1 VTAKA
6 KRRILCG
13 LAIAGVATLV
23 SVRGTAFGAPP
34 AAGDGVAVTPFK
46 INVPDADVRD
56 LHERLGRARFADE
69 IPGVGW
75 DYGTNAAYLKSII
88 AYWRDKYDWRA
99 QEKRLNQ
106 FAQFKTNIDGL
117 DIHFIH
123 QKSPVANATPL
134 LLLNG
139 WPSSIVEY
147 AKVIGPLTDPVKYGG
162 RATDAFNVVI
172 PSMPGYGFSDKPK
185 ERVYDPARMASLW
198 VKLMARL
205 GYDRYATQG
214 SDWGVAV
221 ATHLALQDPNH
232 MFALHLNGCPGAP
245 VPPPANAPRPATP
258 PPVSSN
264 LGYQEIQTTRPQAL
278 GQGLADSPVGQ
289 AAWILDK
296 WYVWTDQDGDLEKV
310 YSKDDI
316 LTNISIYWFTNSATS
331 SSRLYYESRHA
342 DGRLLPSFFEG
353 FMPPLSQ
360 KVTVP
365 TGCGNFPSQYDR
377 RGTPPNMDPAIGRRS
392 AEGRY
397 NVIYYT
403 IQPKGGHFAALEQPE
418 AWVKDVRDFMAA
430 RGQQKP

>member
-1 VTAKA
+1 VISVVQ
-6 KRRILCG
+6 RRILCG
-13 LAIAGVATLV
+13 LALAGVVTLA
-23 SVRGTAFGAPP
+23 SARETALGAPA
-34 AAGDGVAVTPFK
+34 AAGDGTAVTPFK
-46 INVPDADVRD
+46 INVPDAELRD
-56 LHERLGRARFADE
+56 LKERLGRARFADE

-75 DYGTNAAYLKSII
+75 DYGTNAAYLKSVIG
-88 AYWRDKYDWRA
+88 YWRDKYDWRA

-106 FAQFKTNIDGL
+106 FTQFKTNIDGL

-123 QKSPVANATPL
+123 QKSAVANATPL

-139 WPSSIVEY
+139 WPSSMVEY
-147 AKVIGPLTDPVKYGG
+147 LKVIGPLTDPVKYGG
-162 RATDAFNVVI
+162 RAADAFTVVL

-185 ERVYDPARMASLW
+185 ERGYDPARMASVW

-205 GYDRYATQG
+205 GYDRYVTQG
-214 SDWGVAV
+214 SDWGVAT
-221 ATHLALQDPNH
+221 ATHLALQDPTH
-232 MFALHLNGCPGAP
+232 MIGLHLNGCPGAP
-245 VPPPANAPRPATP
+245 VPPPANAPRPMTP

-310 YSKDDI
+310 YSRDDI

-353 FMPPLSQ
+353 FMPPLSK

-377 RGTPPNMDPAIGRRS
+377 RGNPPSMDPAPGRRS

-397 NVIYYT
+397 NVVYYA
-403 IQPKGGHFAALEQPE
+403 IHPKGGHFAALEQPE
-418 AWVKDVRDFMAA
+418 AWVKDVRDFNAA
-430 RGQQKP
+430 RAKP